1 MVLMLLAGAGIG
13 LGIVLVARGLIPARP
28 DLITALA
35 QIADPEG
42 PSGTAPVGAGTETGP
57 FTASVLE
64 PLAHALGL
72 HRLITPSV
80 ATDLRL
86 VGRSNSSHVVRCL
99 TSGIESALLV
109 PALLIVLEL
118 GGVSVPF
125 ELPAALL
132 LALGLG
138 GILVPNLVLAREAGI
153 RRRSFNHALS
163 AFLDLVAVNLAA
175 GRGVEGA
182 LDTAAGAGRGWA
194 FGELR
199 QSLYRAKIMG
209 DTPWN
214 GLDHLGVELGVSD
227 LRELA
232 ASVSLAGD
240 NGAKVRTSL
249 AAKAQALRV
258 KGLAEVEAAAQSAS
272 ERMSLPVILLLCGF
286 VLFIGFPAIA
296 RVLEGI

>member
-1 MVLMLLAGAGIG
+1 MVLMLLAGAGMG
-13 LGIVLVARGLIPARP
+13 LGILLVAHSLTPGRP
-28 DLITALA
+28 DLGSALA
-35 QIADPEG
+35 RIAEPGGGRSAVINEP
-42 PSGTAPVGAGTETGP
+42 PS
-57 FTASVLE
+57 SVLD
-64 PLAHALGL
+64 PIARALGI
-72 HRLITPSV
+72 HHLITPSV

-86 VGRSNSSHVVRCL
+86 VGRSPGSQVARCL

-109 PALLIVLEL
+109 PALLVVLAL

-125 ELPAALL
+125 AVPAALL
-132 LALGLG
+132 LALAAAGAL
-138 GILVPNLVLAREAGI
+138 LPNLVLAGEARI

-182 LDTAAGAGRGWA
+182 LDTAANSGRGWA
-194 FGELR
+194 FGEIR
-199 QSLYRAKIMG
+199 QALYRAKIMG

-214 GLDHLGVELGVSD
+214 GLDLLGVELGVSD
-227 LRELA
+227 LRELS

-296 RVLEGI
+296 RVLNGI